1 MEVRQLA
8 QIIGYFQLLIKKK
21 EDKSIGIFIS
31 VLLLKS
37 AKMIAVLDQGCISP
51 FLPTSPNPSCLLS
64 LTFVFLSLSLLLFFC
79 FVLFCFGLLL
89 FWLDCTSSPLKV
101 ILTSGNIISNITEH
115 TQTNFLWMGNSQYSC
130 HSKPLNQNFV
140 TMNISTSTALKNSKT
155 YQVTGR

>member
-21 EDKSIGIFIS
+21 KDKSIGIFIS

-37 AKMIAVLDQGCISP
+37 AKMIAVLDQRLTSLF
-51 FLPTSPNPSCLLS
+51 FLLHQILLG
-64 LTFVFLSLSLLLFFC
+64 SLLWPLCFWVCHCCFC
-79 FVLFCFGLLL
+79 FVLFCFG
-89 FWLDCTSSPLKV
+89 LDCTSSPLKV

-115 TQTNFLWMGNSQYSC
+115 TQTNFLWMGSSQDSC